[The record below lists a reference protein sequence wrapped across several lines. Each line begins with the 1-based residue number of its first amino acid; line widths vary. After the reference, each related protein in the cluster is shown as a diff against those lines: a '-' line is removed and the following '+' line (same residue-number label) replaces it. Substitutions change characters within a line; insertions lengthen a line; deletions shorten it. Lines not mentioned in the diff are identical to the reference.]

1 MLNYIEYKDVNK
13 NYFLKTSILIIKTQK
28 KEVQYLSLQNSYT
41 IKNKSKRG
49 KSLVNKIKSHHWQSS
64 LVGLISFFFFVFFNL
79 MSFSFLLTTYLYF
92 ACIDLFS
99 FWLPSLLWV
108 SFQMGSFHRLP
119 HYLFITLLLHTLQA
133 SHSPPYSPPNFL
145 KQTFHK
151 KRYTC
156 IWLLFCLIL
165 SLGSELQAGKND
177 VLFCFVSRAL
187 VLNNTSSVN
196 A

>member
-1 MLNYIEYKDVNK
+1 M
-13 NYFLKTSILIIKTQK
+13 
-28 KEVQYLSLQNSYT
+28 
-41 IKNKSKRG
+41 
-49 KSLVNKIKSHHWQSS
+49 KSHHWQSS
-64 LVGLISFFFFVFFNL
+64 LVGLISFFFFFVFFNL

-133 SHSPPYSPPNFL
+133 SHSPPYSTPNFL

-156 IWLLFCLIL
+156 IWLLFVWFFHWALSFKLERMMSCFALCLEHLYWTTHPQSML
-165 SLGSELQAGKND
+165 S
-177 VLFCFVSRAL
+177 
-187 VLNNTSSVN
+187 T
-196 A
+196 